1 MILLDSNLL
10 IYSAQDK
17 FAFLR
22 LLISNSQTHISAMSK
37 LETLGYQKLSTEER
51 LYFEGIF
58 KTSPVIPVTDDVID
72 KAVELR
78 QQKKMSVGDCIIAAT
93 ALLNGFDLYTNNAAD
108 FAHIPDL
115 NVVNPLGNQ

>member
-1 MILLDSNLL
+1 MKLLDSNLL

-22 LLISNSQTHISAMSK
+22 DLIRKPQTYLSVVSTI
-37 LETLGYQKLSTEER
+37 ETLGYHKLSAFER

-58 KTSPVIPVTDDVID
+58 VSATVLPITDAVID

-78 QQKKMSVGDCIIAAT
+78 QQKNMSLGDCLIAAT
-93 ALLNGFDLYTNNAAD
+93 ALLNRFELYTNNTAD
-108 FAHIPDL
+108 FIHIPGL
-115 NVVNPLGNQ
+115 TVVNPLEN